1 MDEEK
6 YELPRV
12 IKRMDRKY
20 YDEVLEMTRSS
31 VRGIGSW
38 SSAKIGESRKTWGR
52 NKRLSGYLSE
62 GFKGEDNPMSHE
74 FMGWIVEPR
83 EGQPTYDLEFDD
95 IMNSWREK
103 VVDYWQIRGES
114 SLGFDIVHLIR
125 EGEEFRSD
133 LSYTLDDDGKVIK
146 RSGDEITKI
155 EYEDFKREMQGHLE
169 RYCEKGKKG
178 EKGEKGSEGE
188 KGGEER

>member
-52 NKRLSGYLSE
+52 NKSFVGYLSE
-62 GFKGEDNPMSHE
+62 GFRGEDNPESHE
-74 FMGWIVEPR
+74 FIGLIVEPI
-83 EGQPTYDLEFDD
+83 EGQPTLGIDFDD
-95 IMNSWREK
+95 IMKPWEK
-103 VVDYWQIRGES
+103 KAASVWQIRGES
-114 SLGFDIVHLIR
+114 SIGFDIQHLIR

-146 RSGDEITKI
+146 KSGEEVTKI
-155 EYEDFKREMQGHLE
+155 EYEEFKREMQGHLE
-169 RYCEKGKKG
+169 RYCEKGDRD
-178 EKGEKGSEGE
+178 
-188 KGGEER
+188 EER